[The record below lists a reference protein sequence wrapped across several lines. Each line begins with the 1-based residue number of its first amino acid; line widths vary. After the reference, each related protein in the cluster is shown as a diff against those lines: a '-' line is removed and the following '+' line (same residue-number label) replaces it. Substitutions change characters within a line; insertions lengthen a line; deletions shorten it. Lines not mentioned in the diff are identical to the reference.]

1 MKSRYLHT
9 LEFDKILTRLAAHA
23 AFSPSE
29 DLARHLEPVTDPEEI
44 ARRQGETTE
53 ARALLDQHSEMNIGG
68 ARDVRPLTQNARIGA
83 LLAPGDLLEVR
94 QTLLAARMLR
104 RALVRL
110 NLVYPRLAA
119 RAALLEDAPQVA
131 DAIARAINDRGEVTD
146 SASAELAR
154 IRHELTTVRA
164 RLMDKLQRFIS
175 SSGNAK
181 LVQEPII
188 TQRDGRY
195 VVPIR
200 AEAKGKLSGIVHD
213 TSASGATLF
222 VEPLVVVEMGNR
234 LRELERQEER
244 EVERILRELTMLVGS
259 HADAIELTVD
269 IIAAI
274 DLAFAKA
281 LYSAE
286 IRGVEPVVKDH
297 PAAKPS
303 SIRSEATLASQAR
316 LAGNPPQPA
325 LVPLLDL
332 REARHPLLDAETVV
346 PISVQLGGDFSIL
359 IITGP
364 NTGGKTV
371 SLKTIGLL
379 ALMAQSGL
387 HIPAQPGSRLPIYS
401 GVYADIGDEQSI
413 EQSLSTFSS
422 HLKNITEILR
432 EADERSLV
440 LLDELGAGTDP
451 VEGSALARAILA
463 HLLERKISALVATH
477 YAELKAFAHST
488 PGVQNA
494 SMEFD
499 LETLSP
505 TYRLT
510 LGLPGQS
517 NAFAIASRL
526 GLDSAVIDAARSALT
541 KSDVELETMLA
552 QIRQSQQDAASAL
565 AHAELAQRD
574 AEKLAAEARRK
585 VTEIDSARA
594 GILERAHDDAQA
606 EIALA
611 REELAR
617 LRQEWRAVSLT
628 RNFVENEKAKLD
640 ELSEQLSAPPLP
652 PRPFLSSVPPQA
664 SAAGLK
670 QGESGGSPKVGDRVF
685 VPKLGQT
692 GRVIALD
699 ASGADVQVGS
709 FRVRLKPDE
718 LGDKVAEPES
728 ASERVTNYASFPEAE
743 SPGVEVSLRGMRA
756 DEALAKLDKY
766 LDRAYLAG
774 LPYVRIVH
782 GKGTGTLRKLARDLM
797 SEHPLVAEIR
807 AAEPHEGGEGVTV
820 ARLVAR

>member
-1 MKSRYLHT
+1 MKSRYLRT
-9 LEFDKILTRLAAHA
+9 LEFDKILVRLAAHA
-23 AFSPSE
+23 AFSASE
-29 DLARHLEPVTDPEEI
+29 ELARSLEPATDPEEI

-83 LLAPGDLLEVR
+83 LLSPSDLTEVR
-94 QTLLAARMLR
+94 QTLLSARTLR
-104 RALVRL
+104 RALSRL
-110 NLVYPRLAA
+110 NALYPRLAA
-119 RAALLEDAPQVA
+119 RAALLEEVPQVV
-131 DAIARAINDRGEVTD
+131 DAVARAINDRGEVSD
-146 SASAELAR
+146 SASPELAR

-164 RLMDKLQRFIS
+164 RLMEKLQRFIS
-175 SSGNAK
+175 SSSNAK
-181 LVQEPII
+181 LVKEPII
-188 TQRDGRY
+188 KQRDGRY

-222 VEPLVVVEMGNR
+222 VEPLAVVEMGNR

-244 EVERILRELTMLVGS
+244 EVERILRELTALVGS
-259 HADAIELTVD
+259 HADAIDLTVD

-281 LYSAE
+281 QYSAE
-286 IRGVEPVVKDH
+286 IRGVEPKF
-297 PAAKPS
+297 
-303 SIRSEATLASQAR
+303 AT
-316 LAGNPPQPA
+316 GNSRAENKNSNSLITNLQ
-325 LVPLLDL
+325 LLD
-332 REARHPLLDAETVV
+332 ARHPLLDAESVV

-371 SLKTIGLL
+371 SLKTVGLL

-387 HIPAQPGSRLPIYS
+387 HIPAREGSGLPIYS

-432 EADERSLV
+432 EADEHSLV

-463 HLLERKISALVATH
+463 HLLERNIPALVATH

-488 PGVQNA
+488 PRVQNA

-510 LGLPGQS
+510 IGLPGQS

-526 GLDSAVIDAARSALT
+526 GLDPAVIEAARSTLT
-541 KSDVELETMLA
+541 KSDLELETMLA
-552 QIRQSQQDAASAL
+552 QIRQTQQDAASAR
-565 AHAELAQRD
+565 AHAELAQRE
-574 AEKLAAEARRK
+574 AESLAAEARRK
-585 VTEIDSARA
+585 VAEIDSKRA
-594 GILERAHDDAQA
+594 EILERAHDDAQA

-628 RNFVENEKAKLD
+628 RDFVENEKTKLD
-640 ELSEQLSAPPLP
+640 ELAEQLSAPPDL
-652 PRPFLSSVPPQA
+652 PRPRPVLVPPPEPER
-664 SAAGLK
+664 GDKGPL
-670 QGESGGSPKVGDRVF
+670 KVGDRVF
-685 VPKLGQT
+685 VPKLGQR

-699 ASGADVQVGS
+699 AGGADVQVGS
-709 FRVRLKPDE
+709 FRVHLKLDE
-718 LGDKVAEPES
+718 LGDRVAEPES
-728 ASERVTNYASFPEAE
+728 SSERVTSYVSLPEAE

-756 DEALAKLDKY
+756 DDALDKLDKY

-774 LPYVRIVH
+774 LPYVRVVH

-820 ARLVAR
+820 ARLVSR